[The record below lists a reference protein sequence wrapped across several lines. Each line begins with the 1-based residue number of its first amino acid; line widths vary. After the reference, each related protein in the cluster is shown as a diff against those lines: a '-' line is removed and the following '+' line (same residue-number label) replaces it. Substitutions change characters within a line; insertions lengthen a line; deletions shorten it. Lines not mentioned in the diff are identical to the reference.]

1 MVPNTVPI
9 VLQNIFPDST
19 RLFDVVFTS
28 EDVFLR
34 VFAAIWVPLCYA
46 EERNTYRFVCNN
58 LRVSK

>member
-34 VFAAIWVPLCYA
+34 VFAAIWVPLC
-46 EERNTYRFVCNN
+46 
-58 LRVSK
+58 